1 MAKFSA
7 LTALTALTAN
17 KVQVVLSDRSIIKHE
32 CPRRNP
38 IVQQVAQARMT
49 RDPIAP
55 PTSAVRHAKSPKS
68 VFSERRAEDGE
79 VWAAIVPV
87 FVPVPV

>member
-1 MAKFSA
+1 M
-7 LTALTALTAN
+7 
-17 KVQVVLSDRSIIKHE
+17 
-32 CPRRNP
+32 
-38 IVQQVAQARMT
+38 QQVAQARMT